1 MPDEPYSQ
9 ADHDEAAAIGGCV
22 LLVATIAFVVTIALV
37 VGACQVIAI

>member
-22 LLVATIAFVVTIALV
+22 LLVATIALIVA
-37 VGACQVIAI
+37 AIVATCSLF

>member
-22 LLVATIAFVVTIALV
+22 LLVVTIALV
-37 VGACQVIAI
+37 VGACVALML

>member
-22 LLVATIAFVVTIALV
+22 LLVATIALIVAAVAALF
-37 VGACQVIAI
+37 I